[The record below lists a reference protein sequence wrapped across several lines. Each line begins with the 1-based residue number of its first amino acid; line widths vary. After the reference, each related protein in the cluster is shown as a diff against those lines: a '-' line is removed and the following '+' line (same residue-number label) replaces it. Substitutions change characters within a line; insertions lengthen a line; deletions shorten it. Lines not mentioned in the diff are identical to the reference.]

1 QLSVVV
7 IMQDQERTAEGLIG
21 ELLAGQATAGLVTD
35 IVAVD
40 LGSRDNTPAILQR
53 IARQHGHV
61 RSVLMPPGTSSEE
74 AVAAAVKQC
83 RSPLPLCLDASR
95 TRDLGL
101 VRQTLPARGL
111 DPAAAP
117 PPATESHSAWRA
129 VCACWPRTSGCPAPA
144 SCAQGPRAF
153 RRSLCAARGWTSLRR
168 CRRRMASP
176 RTGSAR

>member
-1 QLSVVV
+1 MDWWLQAAITLLAAYGAIAVIQGLWRLAAPRRARGRPQLSVVV

-83 RSPLPLCLDASR
+83 RSPLQLCLDASR

-101 VRQTLPARGL
+101 VRQTLAALGL
-111 DPAAAP
+111 DPAAAS
-117 PPATESHSAWRA
+117 PPATESHSA
-129 VCACWPRTSGCPAPA
+129 
-144 SCAQGPRAF
+144 
-153 RRSLCAARGWTSLRR
+153 
-168 CRRRMASP
+168 
-176 RTGSAR
+176 